1 MLLEVK
7 VRFEWHSDQAKVRSV
22 HFDFQ
27 LIHLFNWEKSTMTQ
41 TNEASALHKKAAS
54 DHEAAA
60 KHHHKAAECHDHNKT
75 SDAKASSKSAM
86 DCCNTA
92 QKNTKA
98 ACDCSEK

>member
-1 MLLEVK
+1 
-7 VRFEWHSDQAKVRSV
+7 
-22 HFDFQ
+22 
-27 LIHLFNWEKSTMTQ
+27 MTQ
-41 TNEASALHKKAAS
+41 TNEASTLHKKAAS

-98 ACDCSEK
+98 VGLQIQLAIRLKINTQEQLICPRKPDKHRLCNQ